1 MTRHLRLLFVAML
14 TIACS
19 LVGKAAE
26 GDTYKL
32 VTDASELK
40 SGDIVVIASK
50 DKAVA
55 MGAPNDKKEKYQPVT
70 GIKITDNVLAYKEGF
85 TELLLEGEAGK
96 WYFKYE
102 NGYIYAN
109 STTSTVLSFDTN
121 KKKSANISISNG
133 NASIGF
139 DIFANSKYL
148 SYSTKTSNFGY
159 YNSNKSSFGDHG
171 VSVQIYKKQRR
182 DNGLSISTN
191 SVTTTTA
198 DLDGTFHSYV
208 TLSNPNNL
216 SPITYKSSNT
226 GVAEVNEQGEVK
238 VNKSGETTITVSY
251 AGNDTYTQ
259 AELSYTLTINK
270 LENELAISAT
280 SATTT
285 TTDLDGA
292 FHSYVTLAN
301 PNNLS
306 PITYKSSNTGVAEVN
321 EQGEVKVNKSGETTI
336 TVSYAG
342 NDTYTQAELSYTLTI
357 NKLANGIAIDK
368 TSVEDDLNGYNG
380 EAKKYVSLT
389 NPNNLPITYTSSNP
403 YVATVDE
410 SGNVKLVSWGKTT
423 ITVSY
428 TGSEVYESATTS
440 YELNV
445 INSETS
451 YDEKFIVFAAGTD
464 KGSNSTILGGGD
476 KLSKENVTIQS
487 TWAGFKNNPYNLYAG
502 STTTI
507 STTKGR
513 IVRIEMLG
521 CGHLD
526 IVNSDKG
533 TFDKGKSDA
542 VWTGSE
548 KSVNFQTNSG
558 TTTPTVSTFRIY
570 VEYPNVKTFEYNENE
585 ANNIEAWEN
594 SDITLNRTIVADKWN
609 TLCVPFAISEEEIK
623 ANFGEGTLVEK
634 LDAVNGNTVNFADAT
649 SIEAGVPYLIK
660 PTVAGTTYTFNGKE
674 VSADAPKVEG
684 NADVTFQGIYSPTD
698 ITNNGTVKAAGVTKD
713 GKVLFVNA
721 GSQTNAFRCFFTL
734 NDNATISPAMLK
746 ISIKGVETAINSI
759 VMDNSNA
766 TDNAIYNLQGQR
778 VNGNSL
784 TKGIYIKNGKK
795 FAVK

>member
-1 MTRHLRLLFVAML
+1 MFVAML

-19 LVGKAAE
+19 LIGKAAE
-26 GDTYKL
+26 DATYKL

-40 SGDIVVIASK
+40 SGDIIVIASK
-50 DKAVA
+50 DKAVT

-96 WYFKYE
+96 WYFKYG

-109 STTSTVLSFDTN
+109 STLSTNLSFDTS

-139 DIFANSKYL
+139 DIFTNSKYL

-159 YNSNKSSFGDHG
+159 YNSWSDHG

-182 DNGLSISTN
+182 DNGLSISTK

-198 DLDGTFHSYV
+198 DLDGNFRSYV
-208 TLSNPNNL
+208 TLANPNNL

-226 GVAEVNEQGEVK
+226 DVAEVNEQGEVK

-251 AGNDTYTQ
+251 AGT
-259 AELSYTLTINK
+259 
-270 LENELAISAT
+270 
-280 SATTT
+280 
-285 TTDLDGA
+285 
-292 FHSYVTLAN
+292 
-301 PNNLS
+301 
-306 PITYKSSNTGVAEVN
+306 
-321 EQGEVKVNKSGETTI
+321 
-336 TVSYAG
+336 
-342 NDTYTQAELSYTLTI
+342 DTYTQAELSYTLTI

-368 TSVEDDLNGYNG
+368 TSVEGDLNGYKG
-380 EAKKYVSLT
+380 EAKQYVSLT

-428 TGSEVYESATTS
+428 PGSEVYESATTS

-451 YDEKFIVFAAGTD
+451 YDEKFIVFAADTD
-464 KGSNSTILGGGD
+464 KGSNSTLLGGGD

-487 TWAGFKNNPYNLYAG
+487 TWAGFKKNPYELYAG

-507 STTKGR
+507 STTKGK

-558 TTTPTVSTFRIY
+558 TTTPTVSTFRVY
-570 VEYPNVKTFEYNENE
+570 VEYPNVKTFEYNEKK
-585 ANNIEAWEN
+585 ANNIEAWEI
-594 SDITLNRTIVADKWN
+594 SDITLNRTLVANKWN

-634 LDAVNGNTVNFADAT
+634 FEAVNGNTVNFADAT

-674 VSADAPKVEG
+674 VSADAPKAEG
-684 NADVTFQGIYSPTD
+684 NDDVTFQGIYSPTD
-698 ITNNGTVKAAGVTKD
+698 ITNDGTVKAAGVTED

-721 GSQTNAFRCFFTL
+721 GSHTKAFRCFFTIS
-734 NDNATISPAMLK
+734 DNASITPAMLK

-766 TDNAIYNLQGQR
+766 TDNAVYNLQGQR

-784 TKGIYIKNGKK
+784 AKGIYIKNGKK

>member
-1 MTRHLRLLFVAML
+1 MTKHLRLIIVAML

-19 LVGKAAE
+19 LIGKAAE

-32 VTDASELK
+32 VIDASELK

-96 WYFKYE
+96 WYFKYD

-198 DLDGTFHSYV
+198 DLDGNFR
-208 TLSNPNNL
+208 
-216 SPITYKSSNT
+216 
-226 GVAEVNEQGEVK
+226 
-238 VNKSGETTITVSY
+238 
-251 AGNDTYTQ
+251 
-259 AELSYTLTINK
+259 
-270 LENELAISAT
+270 
-280 SATTT
+280 
-285 TTDLDGA
+285 
-292 FHSYVTLAN
+292 SYVTLAN

-357 NKLANGIAIDK
+357 NKLANGITIDK
-368 TSVEDDLNGYNG
+368 NLAEDDLNGYNG

-445 INSETS
+445 INSGTS

-487 TWAGFKNNPYNLYAG
+487 TWAGFKNNPYDLYAG

-542 VWTGSE
+542 IWTGSE

-585 ANNIEAWEN
+585 ANNIEVWEN
-594 SDITLNRTIVADKWN
+594 SDITLNRTLVANKWN
-609 TLCVPFAISEEEIK
+609 TLCVPFAISGEEIK
-623 ANFGEGTLVEK
+623 ANFGEGTRVEK

-674 VSADAPKVEG
+674 VSADAPKTEG

-698 ITNNGTVKAAGVTKD
+698 ITNNGTVKAAGVTED

-721 GSQTNAFRCFFTL
+721 GSKTKAFRCFFTIS
-734 NDNATISPAMLK
+734 DNASITPAMLK

>member
-1 MTRHLRLLFVAML
+1 MIVAML

-40 SGDIVVIASK
+40 SGDIVVIASGTN
-50 DKAVA
+50 A
-55 MGAPNDKKEKYQPVT
+55 MGAVNGDGTKITAIAVN
-70 GIKITDNVLAYKEGF
+70 ITDNTLEWTNGVEE
-85 TELLLEGEAGK
+85 TTLEGSKDNWNIKHTGK
-96 WYFKYE
+96 YLTYKTIGGESILMYDAPDKDCLFK
-102 NGYIYAN
+102 
-109 STTSTVLSFDTN
+109 
-121 KKKSANISISNG
+121 ISINNG
-133 NASIGF
+133 NATIK
-139 DIFANSKYL
+139 NK
-148 SYSTKTSNFGY
+148 TKGLIKNYFSFNGSFGY
-159 YNSNKSSFGDHG
+159 YSRGT
-171 VSVQIYKKQRR
+171 VQIYKKQRR
-182 DNGLSISTN
+182 NNGLSLSAT
-191 SVTTTTA
+191 SATTTTA
-198 DLDGTFHSYV
+198 DLDGTFRSYV
-208 TLSNPNNL
+208 TLANPNNL

-226 GVAEVNEQGEVK
+226 DVAEVNEQGEVK

-251 AGNDTYTQ
+251 AG
-259 AELSYTLTINK
+259 
-270 LENELAISAT
+270 
-280 SATTT
+280 
-285 TTDLDGA
+285 TD
-292 FHSYVTLAN
+292 
-301 PNNLS
+301 
-306 PITYKSSNTGVAEVN
+306 K
-321 EQGEVKVNKSGETTI
+321 
-336 TVSYAG
+336 
-342 NDTYTQAELSYTLTI
+342 YTQAELSYTLTI

-368 TSVEDDLNGYNG
+368 TSVEDDLNGYKG
-380 EAKKYVSLT
+380 EAKQYVSLT

-487 TWAGFKNNPYNLYAG
+487 TWAGFKNNPYELYAG

-507 STTKGR
+507 STTKGK

-558 TTTPTVSTFRIY
+558 TTTPTVSTFRVY
-570 VEYPNVKTFEYNENE
+570 VEYPNVKTFEYKENE
-585 ANNIEAWEN
+585 DNNIEVWEN
-594 SDITLNRTIVADKWN
+594 SDITLNRTLVADKWN
-609 TLCVPFAISEEEIK
+609 TLCVPFAISGEEIK

-634 LDAVNGNTVNFADAT
+634 FEAVNGNTVNFADAT

-660 PTVAGTTYTFNGKE
+660 PTVTGTTYTFNGKD
-674 VSADAPKVEG
+674 VIADAPKTEG

-698 ITNNGTVKAAGVTKD
+698 ITNNGTVKAAGVTED
-713 GKVLFVNA
+713 GKVLFVKA
-721 GSQTNAFRCFFTL
+721 GSKTKAFRCFFTIS
-734 NDNATISPAMLK
+734 DNASITPAMLK

-759 VMDNSNA
+759 VMGNSNA

-784 TKGIYIKNGKK
+784 TKSIYIKNGKK

>member
-40 SGDIVVIASK
+40 SGDVVVIASK

-96 WYFKYE
+96 WYFKYG

-109 STTSTVLSFDTN
+109 STTNTVLSFDTN
-121 KKKSANISISNG
+121 KKKSASISISNG

-139 DIFANSKYL
+139 DIALNSKYL

-159 YNSNKSSFGDHG
+159 YNGSESIIWGDYG

-182 DNGLSISTN
+182 DNKLS
-191 SVTTTTA
+191 
-198 DLDGTFHSYV
+198 L
-208 TLSNPNNL
+208 
-216 SPITYKSSNT
+216 
-226 GVAEVNEQGEVK
+226 
-238 VNKSGETTITVSY
+238 
-251 AGNDTYTQ
+251 
-259 AELSYTLTINK
+259 
-270 LENELAISAT
+270 SAT

-285 TTDLDGA
+285 TAYLDGT

-342 NDTYTQAELSYTLTI
+342 NNTYTQAELSYTLTI
-357 NKLANGIAIDK
+357 NKLANGITIDK
-368 TSVEDDLNGYNG
+368 TSVEDDLNGYKG
-380 EAKKYVSLT
+380 EAKQYVSLT

-451 YDEKFIVFAAGTD
+451 YDEKFIVFAADTD
-464 KGSNSTILGGGD
+464 KGSNSTILGRGD

-487 TWAGFKNNPYNLYAG
+487 TWAGFKKNPYELYAG

-507 STTKGR
+507 STTKGK

-558 TTTPTVSTFRIY
+558 TTTPTVSTFRVY
-570 VEYPNVKTFEYNENE
+570 VEYPNVKTFVYNENK
-585 ANNIEAWEN
+585 ANTIEAWEN
-594 SDITLNRTIVADKWN
+594 SDITLNRTLVADKWN

-634 LDAVNGNTVNFADAT
+634 LEAVNGNTVNFADAT

-660 PTVAGTTYTFNGKE
+660 PTVAGTTYTFNGKD
-674 VSADAPKVEG
+674 VIADAPKTEG

-698 ITNNGTVKAAGVTKD
+698 ITNDGTVKAAGVTED

-721 GSQTNAFRCFFTL
+721 DSKTKAFRCFFTL

-759 VMDNSNA
+759 VMGNNNA
-766 TDNAIYNLQGQR
+766 ADNAIYNLQGQR

>member
-1 MTRHLRLLFVAML
+1 MFVAML

-19 LVGKAAE
+19 LIGKAAE

-70 GIKITDNVLAYKEGF
+70 GIKITDDVLAYKEGF

-96 WYFKYE
+96 WYFKYG
-102 NGYIYAN
+102 NGYIYAK

-139 DIFANSKYL
+139 DIPLNSSYL

-159 YNSNKSSFGDHG
+159 YNSIFGDHG
-171 VSVQIYKKQRR
+171 VPVQIYKKQRR
-182 DNGLSISTN
+182 ANGLSISTK
-191 SVTTTTA
+191 SFTTTTA
-198 DLDGTFHSYV
+198 DLDGNFHSYV
-208 TLSNPNNL
+208 TLTNPNNL

-251 AGNDTYTQ
+251 AGTDKYTQ
-259 AELSYTLTINK
+259 AE
-270 LENELAISAT
+270 
-280 SATTT
+280 
-285 TTDLDGA
+285 
-292 FHSYVTLAN
+292 F
-301 PNNLS
+301 
-306 PITYKSSNTGVAEVN
+306 
-321 EQGEVKVNKSGETTI
+321 
-336 TVSYAG
+336 
-342 NDTYTQAELSYTLTI
+342 SYTLTI
-357 NKLANGIAIDK
+357 NKLANGITIDK
-368 TSVEDDLNGYNG
+368 TSVAADLNGYKG
-380 EAKKYVSLT
+380 EAKQYVSLT

-445 INSETS
+445 INSES
-451 YDEKFIVFAAGTD
+451 NYDRKLIEFVAGTD
-464 KGSNSTILGGGD
+464 KGKEGGLPTIFTKAESLIKD
-476 KLSKENVTIQS
+476 VVNLHATTTTLAS
-487 TWAGFKNNPYNLYAG
+487 NPYHFAGG
-502 STTTI
+502 STSKI
-507 STTKGR
+507 SVTKGN
-513 IVRIEMLG
+513 IVKIEFYGSNLTRLN
-521 CGHLD
+521 CT
-526 IVNSDKG
+526 SEG
-533 TFDKGKSDA
+533 TFDKQSNIA
-542 VWTGSE
+542 CWLGSAKE
-548 KSVNFQTNSG
+548 VSFNNTQTQINYADV
-558 TTTPTVSTFRIY
+558 TNIRVY

-585 ANNIEAWEN
+585 ANNIEAWEI
-594 SDITLNRTIVADKWN
+594 SDITLNRTLVADKWN

-634 LDAVNGNTVNFADAT
+634 FDAVNGNTVNFANAT

-660 PTVAGTTYTFNGKE
+660 PTFAGTTYTFYGKE
-674 VSADAPKVEG
+674 VSADTPKVEG
-684 NADVTFQGIYSPTD
+684 NADVTFKGIYSPTD
-698 ITNNGTVKAAGVTKD
+698 ITNNGTVKAAGVTEG

-721 GSQTNAFRCFFTL
+721 GSQTKAFRCFFTIS
-734 NDNATISPAMLK
+734 DNASITPAMLK

-766 TDNAIYNLQGQR
+766 TDNAVYNLQGQR